1 MTAVASLLAALTLT
15 SGLQGVVTRGPT
27 RPVCRAGEPCTAPA
41 PRVRLVFLRGLRQ
54 FSVTTDARGRYRI
67 ALAPGSY
74 LVRLVPAPLVG
85 GGLRP
90 STAVVPAGRYATRNF
105 SYDTGIR

>member
-1 MTAVASLLAALTLT
+1 VTAVAGLVAALTLT

-27 RPVCRAGEPCTAPA
+27 RPVCREGEPCTAPA

-67 ALAPGSY
+67 ALSPGTY
-74 LVRLVPAPLVG
+74 LVRLVPAPVVG

-90 STAVVPAGRYATRNF
+90 SAAVVPAGRYATRNF

>member
-1 MTAVASLLAALTLT
+1 VTAVASLLAALTLT

-90 STAVVPAGRYATRNF
+90 SAVVVPAGRYATRNF